1 MLEITA
7 AQTLI
12 ARITGIGLASAV
24 FTYYLVKLLVKPLID
39 VRLAQNPYR
48 EFAVNAATAVLAVLI
63 SIALQVI
70 AGVFLPAA
78 APILEALL
86 TAVVAVSVTTY
97 GQQSIRSNGKDKA

>member
-12 ARITGIGLASAV
+12 ALPAVGCIPGTGLASAV

-48 EFAVNAATAVLAVLI
+48 KFAVNAATP
-63 SIALQVI
+63 S
-70 AGVFLPAA
+70 
-78 APILEALL
+78 
-86 TAVVAVSVTTY
+86 T
-97 GQQSIRSNGKDKA
+97 